1 MKSKS
6 IGRFNSFCRSL
17 GNLERSKTKN
27 PNDDMVLEATV
38 QRFNLSFDLSW
49 KIMKDILT
57 EYMGILDFATGSP
70 RETLQTA
77 YANKLIDSDIWLEM
91 LKTRNKLAYDYDGV
105 LAIEEFEKLVG
116 IFYEAFVKF
125 QKHVEKYYTE
135 KTEPADTFSKLS
147 KI

>member
-57 EYMGILDFATGSP
+57 EQG
-70 RETLQTA
+70 
-77 YANKLIDSDIWLEM
+77 
-91 LKTRNKLAYDYDGV
+91 
-105 LAIEEFEKLVG
+105 
-116 IFYEAFVKF
+116 FYVIAAGAFIA
-125 QKHVEKYYTE
+125 ELYGN
-135 KTEPADTFSKLS
+135 S
-147 KI
+147 